1 MSISNSSS
9 NKVVIPLFL
18 AKHKNLS
25 SNSLVKLVA
34 IFGKLPSGS
43 LARAYMRARSRL
55 AIARKVAP
63 ALLSRARESCPPRFP
78 SLARAKK
85 RNPEVAPPFPSSIP
99 LPREPRSPEVAP
111 RRAVPLSL
119 FDAKPAGGV
128 QPSSTWPVLFS
139 IFDAE
144 D

>member
-1 MSISNSSS
+1 MMLPS
-9 NKVVIPLFL
+9 LFFFL
-18 AKHKNLS
+18 AKHGNLS
-25 SNSLVKLVA
+25 FKLVA

-63 ALLSRARESCPPRFP
+63 ALLSRARESCPPRFS

-85 RNPEVAPPFPSSIP
+85 
-99 LPREPRSPEVAP
+99 RSPEVAP

-128 QPSSTWPVLFS
+128 QPSGTWPVLFP